1 MAPDPRRL
9 LFVALACFALVPGIG
24 LANQTFKGA
33 QSDDSVDTRHSLA
46 VTVPELTTL
55 LVRANVLVRQTP
67 PEQIRVLGDAQEPA
81 GECTSEEIRRLDE
94 LGRKALVGFYV
105 IGPVVAAVINGLFY
119 QQTRR
124 LSYQSFGVSIGAGL
138 AAGIGAG
145 QYQLTKAHRLA
156 RRCWP
161 R

>member
-9 LFVALACFALVPGIG
+9 LLVAFACLALVPGVG

-33 QSDDSVDTRHSLA
+33 RADDSVDVRRSLA
-46 VTVPELTTL
+46 ITVPELTKR
-55 LVRANVLVRQTP
+55 LVRANVLVRQIP
-67 PEQIRVLGDAQEPA
+67 PEQIRVLGDAQEPLE
-81 GECTSEEIRRLDE
+81 ECTSEERRRVDE
-94 LGRKALVGFYV
+94 HGRKALVGFYV
-105 IGPVVAAVINGLFY
+105 IGPIVAAVISGVFY
-119 QQTRR
+119 QQTHRSSFQ
-124 LSYQSFGVSIGAGL
+124 SYGVSIGAGRV
-138 AAGIGAG
+138 AGVGVG